1 MKQLNHEDFEILIYK
16 KPSFVEDC
24 DYSTVVTNLWNTE
37 ISDEVELDKSIKKMI
52 NNVAIGQLVK
62 GINKVQASCIFH
74 TVEEAKGYQTLNG
87 GTINIITKQDELA
100 TVEIVESYPKMND
113 NEDLDSGT
121 HRLRQESV
129 YHITD
134 GLEHDKVIIGPKRK
148 VRRRYNN

>member
-1 MKQLNHEDFEILIYK
+1 M
-16 KPSFVEDC
+16 V
-24 DYSTVVTNLWNTE
+24 
-37 ISDEVELDKSIKKMI
+37 
-52 NNVAIGQLVK
+52 GQLEQ
-62 GINKVQASCIFH
+62 GNTKVQSSYIFH
-74 TVEEAKGYQTLNG
+74 TLEEAKDYQTLNG
-87 GTINIITKQDELA
+87 GTINIITKQSDNT